1 MLLDTLKDDIT
12 LPVKIF
18 PGTIADDPKVAAKQF
33 FIHAELLSDTGFDLA
48 VRPAALQKSGMLSER
63 ITP

>member
-1 MLLDTLKDDIT
+1 MPLDTLKDDIT

-33 FIHAELLSDTGFDLA
+33 FIHAELLSDTGIDLA
-48 VRPAALQKSGMLSER
+48 VSPAALQ
-63 ITP
+63 